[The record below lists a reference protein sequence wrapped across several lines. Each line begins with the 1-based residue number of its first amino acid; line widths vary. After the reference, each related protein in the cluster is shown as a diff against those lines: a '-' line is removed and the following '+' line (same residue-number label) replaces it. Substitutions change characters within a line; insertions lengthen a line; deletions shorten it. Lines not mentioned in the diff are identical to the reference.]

1 MTERDGRECV
11 SRMCEYILSFCTF
24 VHERDGGV
32 RIYRRKRERE
42 RGIQNRSEGYSFWVC
57 MTNRESKRE
66 RE

>member
-42 RGIQNRSEGYSFWVC
+42 RDTE
-57 MTNRESKRE
+57 
-66 RE
+66 

>member
-42 RGIQNRSEGYSFWVC
+42 GYRIEVRDIAFGCV
-57 MTNRESKRE
+57 
-66 RE
+66 